1 MNSFVQKV
9 GGFLRCTALGMALAA
24 LSQASPAQWQASA
37 LSRNLGDPGAACEEE
52 TPIVTRPSLSLEYL
66 LESRKERGRPEIEIG
81 YYNLTQG
88 MLAGYE
94 SKSGKRIL
102 LRARW
107 RADGRVSVAA
117 EHLNSSTGEI
127 EQLMGPSAQNDPAT
141 GRRTFDVAG
150 ANLLSSL
157 RSGVLQRRGPDATD
171 RLGEFALGE
180 AGQAFFEAVPALYA
194 ALEPL
199 EDDPRLASLQTPFG
213 VTLTA
218 LQLSTGI
225 HSGFENANAVL
236 GQARAN
242 GLRDACAGQ
251 TCQYRGRHFTIQ
263 SSGLFDT
270 VAKGRKITGRK
281 SSQCGISVA
290 PRALPLSIP
299 GIMKNG
305 DGNCTEP
312 GDCFGYCGPGCINP
326 GDIITPQCAGHDLCV
341 CKWGAS
347 ECIFSVPDDCDGC
360 DDLLDAILSWL
371 DGLFGDDE

>member
-1 MNSFVQKV
+1 MNSFDWQFGSV
-9 GGFLRCTALGMALAA
+9 LRCLALGVALGAF
-24 LSQASPAQWQASA
+24 SQASHATA
-37 LSRNLGDPGAACEEE
+37 LTPSLEDRGTACEEAA
-52 TPIVTRPSLSLEYL
+52 PIVTVPSLSLDFL
-66 LESRKERGRPEIEIG
+66 LESRKEGGRPEITVG
-81 YYNLTQG
+81 YYDLAQG
-88 MLAGYE
+88 LLAGYE
-94 SKSGKRIL
+94 SHSGKRIM

-107 RADGRVSVAA
+107 RTDGGVSVSAA
-117 EHLNSSTGEI
+117 HLNSSTGQI
-127 EQLMGPSAQNDPAT
+127 EQLMGPSAQIDPAT

-157 RSGVLQRRGPDATD
+157 RSGVLKRRGPDATD

-281 SSQCGISVA
+281 SFQCGMSLA
-290 PRALPLSIP
+290 PQALPLSIP

-305 DGNCTEP
+305 DGNCTDP
-312 GDCFGYCGPGCINP
+312 GGCFGYCGPGCMTP
-326 GDIITPQCAGHDLCV
+326 GDIITPQCVGHDLCV
-341 CKWGAS
+341 CEWGDAA
-347 ECIFSVPDDCDGC
+347 CIFSVPDDCDGC
-360 DDLLDAILSWL
+360 DDLLDAIWSWL
-371 DGLFGDDE
+371 DGLFGDSYDE